1 MEDRRIGTALR
12 ALRRRR
18 GLRQRDVAEAAGVS
32 QTTVSRAERGHIA
45 SLSNVVLRR
54 ICGALD
60 AQLALEVRWRGGA
73 LDRMLDEWH
82 ALLGV
87 AVADTLQS
95 RGWQVIPEATYSRYG
110 ERGSID
116 LLAAHHAARTVV
128 VCELKTEVTSYEATQ
143 RRFDAKRRLADV
155 IAVERFGWRPV
166 AVGALLVVLDTT
178 ANRARLARVSS
189 LIAASLPA
197 GNVEIRRWLQRP
209 VGPLSGLWF
218 VRLSHPRTA
227 TCRRP
232 GTDRIRRPRA

>member
-32 QTTVSRAERGHIA
+32 QTTVSRAERGHIG

-60 AQLALEVRWRGGA
+60 AELALEVRWRGGA

-87 AVADTLQS
+87 ALADTLQS
-95 RGWQVIPEATYSRYG
+95 RGWQVIPEVTYSRYG

-155 IAVERFGWRPV
+155 IAVERFGYDP
-166 AVGALLVVLDTT
+166 
-178 ANRARLARVSS
+178 
-189 LIAASLPA
+189 
-197 GNVEIRRWLQRP
+197 
-209 VGPLSGLWF
+209 
-218 VRLSHPRTA
+218 
-227 TCRRP
+227 
-232 GTDRIRRPRA
+232 